1 MYRSNPTRCTLS
13 VMDVA
18 VTELRANLRHWLDRV
33 RDGDEVVVT
42 ERGMPVARIVRIDA
56 MSTIE
61 ALTAQGVIAKPANP
75 DRPGATGRELPQAGR
90 SLSELVSE
98 QRR

>member
-75 DRPGATGRELPQAGR
+75 DRPGATGRDLPQAGR

>member
-1 MYRSNPTRCTLS
+1 
-13 VMDVA
+13 MDVA

-56 MSTIE
+56 MSRIE
-61 ALTAQGVIAKPANP
+61 DLTARGVIA
-75 DRPGATGRELPQAGR
+75 RPLSPHRSKVTGRKLPQAAR
-90 SLSELVSE
+90 SLSDLISE

>member
-1 MYRSNPTRCTLS
+1 MYKSDPTSCTLP
-13 VMDVA
+13 VVDVA

-56 MSTIE
+56 MSAIE
-61 ALTAQGVIAKPANP
+61 ALTARGVIAKPVNP
-75 DRPGATGRELPQAGR
+75 DRPEATGRELPQAGR
-90 SLSELVSE
+90 SLSELISE